1 MYKPKGLVRLSL
13 QPYEAYVMIGWLT
26 TVLAL
31 TVIKLL
37 GLKRNFNYSCLRCRH
52 HHHRHRH

>member
-1 MYKPKGLVRLSL
+1 
-13 QPYEAYVMIGWLT
+13 MIGWLT
-26 TVLAL
+26 TVLVL

-37 GLKRNFNYSCLRCRH
+37 GLKRNFKYSCLRCRH